1 MSQNPLGT
9 SINTDM
15 ESEFTEFPD
24 RINLAIDRAGGA
36 KKLAEKMGMSTSVLR
51 SWRSGNSDPSR
62 SSLLKMAKASDLSIS
77 WLASGEGSPYH
88 DTPPPQQVSACIDLD
103 SLEDVITKTR
113 QLFLKQKINL
123 RPEAEARII
132 RLVYEFYLRQGHQ
145 LDEASLNNIIELA
158 SFR

>member
-1 MSQNPLGT
+1 MPQNPLDT

-15 ESEFTEFPD
+15 ENAFTEFPD

-62 SSLLKMAKASDLSIS
+62 SSLLKMAKASNLSIS
-77 WLASGEGSPYH
+77 WLASGEGSPYPN
-88 DTPPPQQVSACIDLD
+88 TPPQQVAKHIDLD
-103 SLEDVITKTR
+103 PLEEVITKIR
-113 QLFLKQKINL
+113 QLFLHQKLDI

-145 LDEASLNNIIELA
+145 MDEASLNNIVELA

>member
-1 MSQNPLGT
+1 MSQNSLGT
-9 SINTDM
+9 SANTDM
-15 ESEFTEFPD
+15 ESEFREFPD

-62 SSLLKMAKASDLSIS
+62 STLIKMAKASNLSIS
-77 WLASGEGSPYH
+77 WLASGEGSPYPN
-88 DTPPPQQVSACIDLD
+88 TPPQQASTQIDLD
-103 SLEDVITKTR
+103 SLEEVITKTR
-113 QLFLKQKINL
+113 QLFLSQKLTL

-145 LDEASLNNIIELA
+145 MDEASLNNVIELA